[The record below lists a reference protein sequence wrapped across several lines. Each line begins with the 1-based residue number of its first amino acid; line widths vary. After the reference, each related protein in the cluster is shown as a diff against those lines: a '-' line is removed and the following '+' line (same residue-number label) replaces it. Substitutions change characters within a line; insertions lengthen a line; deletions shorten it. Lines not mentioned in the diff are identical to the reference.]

1 MSNLEKEKFVKK
13 LGRNINLLRSG
24 KNMSQTDLAKNLGKP
39 KQNIQR
45 IESGKIMPSV
55 YYVKQIADVLNVSV
69 DQLLNF

>member
-1 MSNLEKEKFVKK
+1 MSKESFIKK
-13 LGRNINLLRSG
+13 LGCNINLIRSG
-24 KNMSQTDLAKNLGKP
+24 KNMSQTDLAKKLGKP

-45 IESGKIMPSV
+45 IESGKIMPSI